1 MKRNDYIAYNDDINT
16 RDKYY
21 RSTKNEPWWTD
32 KLSYYPDMG
41 KTYDS
46 FSDIFQ
52 ISKENFILTN
62 GCENALRIM
71 LEYSKCHNLIIEK
84 PGWQMTEVLG
94 NALRYNVSYNEFV
107 FDKNSKEFYLDINYN
122 SILESSLMYT
132 TDTYNN
138 LFKHRNINIEKIIDN
153 NAELIIDETYTM
165 KSLREHKAP
174 EKNFVIGSFSKFF
187 GAGYRLGY
195 ILFPKQ
201 HNNSIQM
208 LREQYINSE
217 ACKLLSCKEYIEA
230 NLNRIATLE
239 SEKNTDQNIVTAHP
253 VYKTFILDNIDIPHK
268 KFQVS
273 NINFCRIGRNCI
285 S

>member
-1 MKRNDYIAYNDDINT
+1 M
-16 RDKYY
+16 
-21 RSTKNEPWWTD
+21 
-32 KLSYYPDMG
+32 
-41 KTYDS
+41 
-46 FSDIFQ
+46 
-52 ISKENFILTN
+52 
-62 GCENALRIM
+62 
-71 LEYSKCHNLIIEK
+71 
-84 PGWQMTEVLG
+84 
-94 NALRYNVSYNEFV
+94 
-107 FDKNSKEFYLDINYN
+107 
-122 SILESSLMYT
+122 
-132 TDTYNN
+132 
-138 LFKHRNINIEKIIDN
+138 FKHRNINIEKVIDN

-165 KSLREHKAP
+165 KSLREHKAL
-174 EKNFVIGSFSKFF
+174 ESNFVIGSFSKFF
-187 GAGYRLGY
+187 GVGYRLGY

-230 NLNRIATLE
+230 NLNRIVTLE

-253 VYKTFILDNIDIPHK
+253 VYKTFMLDNINIPHK